1 MEFLPKMSRHDHHSI
16 LVQNVFVLDS
26 DQDIPKEP
34 SDIRISGDTI
44 TEIDKNLD
52 HSKDDKII
60 DCGGRYALP
69 GLIDC
74 HVHPFLAETNLSN
87 LADIPPTLMT
97 ARASKILQDMLMRGF
112 TTVRDATGADWGI
125 KKAVNDGII
134 LGPRLYISGRA
145 LSQTGG
151 HGDFRRLTE
160 ETSPCQCA
168 NAIAYTSRIADGV
181 DEVRK
186 AVREELRQG
195 VDQIKIMVSGGV
207 SSPHDPLECNQ
218 YSAEEISTIVYEAE
232 KRDTYV
238 MAHAYGA
245 SAIAMALE
253 CGVRTI
259 EHGNMIDAVTA
270 NLAASKGA
278 FVVPTLV
285 TYEVLNETARG
296 HGWSDSMID
305 KLRRVREA
313 GLRSIELCIEYGV
326 KIGFGTD
333 LIGDSFEH
341 QSREFEIRSGVQT
354 PRDVIR
360 SATKINAEILRESS
374 RLGVLQQGAFA
385 DLIVL
390 EGNPFENIDI
400 LQGQG
405 EHMSLI
411 MKNGEV
417 VKNHLN

>member
-1 MEFLPKMSRHDHHSI
+1 MAEKEQSLRLK
-16 LVQNVFVLDS
+16 NVYVLDP
-26 DQDIPKEP
+26 DLETPQYP
-34 SDIRISGDTI
+34 SDIRINGNLISQIGRD
-44 TEIDKNLD
+44 LD
-52 HSKDDKII
+52 HNENERTI
-60 DCGGRYALP
+60 DGEGRFALP

-74 HVHPFLAETNLSN
+74 HVHPFLAETNLSK

-97 ARASKILQDMLMRGF
+97 ARATKILKEMLLRGF

-125 KKAVNDGII
+125 KQAVNDGVI

-207 SSPHDPLECNQ
+207 SSPHDPLDCDQ
-218 YSAEEISTIVYEAE
+218 YSVEEISTIVYEAK
-232 KRDTYV
+232 KRGTYV

-259 EHGNMIDAVTA
+259 EHGNMIDAETA
-270 NLAASKGA
+270 KLAASKGA

-285 TYEVLNETARG
+285 TYEVLNETAHQ
-296 HGWSDSMID
+296 HGWSEAMFE
-305 KLRRVREA
+305 KLKTVRDA
-313 GLRSIELCIEYGV
+313 GLRSIELCMEYGV
-326 KIGFGTD
+326 RIGFGTD
-333 LIGDSFEH
+333 LIGDNFEH
-341 QSREFEIRSGVQT
+341 QSREFEIRTKVQS
-354 PRDVIR
+354 PRDIIR
-360 SATKINAEILRESS
+360 SATKINAEILRESD
-374 RLGVLQQGAFA
+374 RLGVLKPDAYA
-385 DLIVL
+385 DLIL
-390 EGNPFENIDI
+390 LDENPFDKLEV

-405 EHMSLI
+405 KQMPL
-411 MKNGEV
+411 V
-417 VKNHLN
+417 VKDGVVIKNQLETGAQFNG

>member
-1 MEFLPKMSRHDHHSI
+1 MEFLPKMSRHDQHSI
-16 LVQNVFVLDS
+16 LIQNVFVLDS

-44 TEIDKNLD
+44 TKIDKNID

-97 ARASKILQDMLMRGF
+97 ARASKILKDMLMRGF

-259 EHGNMIDAVTA
+259 EHGNMIDAETA
-270 NLAASKGA
+270 KLAASKGA

-285 TYEVLNETARG
+285 TYEVLNETVRG

-305 KLRRVREA
+305 KLKRVREA
-313 GLRSIELCIEYGV
+313 GLKSIELCIEYGV

-341 QSREFEIRSGVQT
+341 QSREFEIRSRVQT

-374 RLGVLQQGAFA
+374 RLGILQQGAFA
-385 DLIVL
+385 DIIVL
-390 EGNPFENIDI
+390 EENPFENIDI

-411 MKNGEV
+411 IKNGEV